1 MFPPLPYLEW
11 ISGRPEE
18 ATYDL
23 GSSDLRTSA
32 HQSGV
37 IPDSLADLPDPDEEV
52 TLRSQLADE
61 YDVAEENVLVTAG
74 ATHANLV
81 AESAALSVAESDGD
95 GGGKEGT
102 PPQVLVEKPGYQPLV
117 STPAALGARVD
128 RFIRPEEGDELSADR
143 IAAAVRSSFALAVT
157 SNRHNPT
164 GRLTS
169 RERLSKA
176 ADAAREAGGFLLVD
190 EVYGPFV
197 TENPTD
203 RAFGGV
209 TAAGLDGAVVT
220 GSLTKF
226 YGLGGLR
233 IGWLIG
239 SEELL
244 DAARDAAFHLPTVAE
259 PSRALARRAL
269 HNREELSATARE
281 HLRANHELLAE
292 FAATHEK
299 LSGEVYDGST
309 YAFLAHEDADGDE
322 VAEAAWDEGI
332 LVVPGRFF
340 DDADGFRIA
349 LGREPDHVEAALN
362 ALSDVLA
369 SLSADA

>member
-37 IPDSLADLPDPDEEV
+37 IPDSLVDLPDPDEEV

-61 YDVAEENVLVTAG
+61 YGVDEENVLVTAG

-81 AESAALSVAESDGD
+81 AESAAISVAESEAGD
-95 GGGKEGT
+95 AT

-117 STPAALGARVD
+117 STPGALGARVD

-143 IAAAVRSSFALAVT
+143 IAAAARSSFALAVT

-164 GRLTS
+164 GRLTT

-176 ADAAREAGGFLLVD
+176 ADAVNGAGGYLLVD

-197 TENPTD
+197 TDETTD
-203 RAFGGV
+203 GAFGGV

-239 SEELL
+239 SEEIL

-292 FAATHEK
+292 FAAAHEK
-299 LSGEVYDGST
+299 LSGEVYDGSS
-309 YAFLAHEDADGDE
+309 YAFLEHEDADGDD
-322 VAEAAWDEGI
+322 VAEAAWEEGI

-340 DDADGFRIA
+340 DDADGFRVA
-349 LGREPDHVEAALN
+349 LGREPEHVEAALD

>member
-32 HQSGV
+32 HRSGV
-37 IPDSLADLPDPDEEV
+37 IPESLADLPDPDEEV

-61 YDVAEENVLVTAG
+61 YGVAEENVLVTAG
-74 ATHANLV
+74 ATHANLI
-81 AESAALSVAESDGD
+81 AESAALSVAESGDGD
-95 GGGKEGT
+95 EDDGT

-117 STPAALGARVD
+117 STPGALGARVD
-128 RFIRPEEGDELSADR
+128 RFIRPEEDDELSADR
-143 IAAAVRSSFALAVT
+143 IAAAARSSFALAVT

-164 GRLTS
+164 GRLTT

-190 EVYGPFV
+190 EVYGSFV
-197 TENPTD
+197 TENPAG

-209 TAAGLDGAVVT
+209 TAAGLDGAAVT

-239 SEELL
+239 PEELL

-269 HNREELSATARE
+269 HNRERLSEAARE
-281 HLRANHELLAE
+281 HLRANHELLAG
-292 FAATHEK
+292 FAAAHEK
-299 LSGEVYDGST
+299 LSGEVHDGSS

-322 VAEAAWDEGI
+322 VAEAAWEEGI

-340 DDADGFRIA
+340 DDADGFRVA
-349 LGREPDHVEAALN
+349 LGREPDHVEAALD
-362 ALSDVLA
+362 ALSEVLA
-369 SLSADA
+369 SLSADD